1 MINALLCPHA
11 FSAVQLSGDSGSHC
25 FQKPHVFP
33 VKRVFCTI
41 APNAGKGERGRRRSQ
56 PSVTIQHESLPRV
69 LSNGLRWPRFR
80 INSQTLETPALA
92 GLIFVSILSRLLKRT
107 CKDANN
113 MLCAIALS
121 AKITNSEQESESF
134 IVQFCGYAHC

>member
-1 MINALLCPHA
+1 MKEWT
-11 FSAVQLSGDSGSHC
+11 QLSAPSTATRLTDSSRFTLC
-25 FQKPHVFP
+25 VP
-33 VKRVFCTI
+33 
-41 APNAGKGERGRRRSQ
+41 
-56 PSVTIQHESLPRV
+56 

-113 MLCAIALS
+113 MLCAVALS

>member
-1 MINALLCPHA
+1 MDAVIRALDSHTPDRQQQVYTLR
-11 FSAVQLSGDSGSHC
+11 SA
-25 FQKPHVFP
+25 
-33 VKRVFCTI
+33 
-41 APNAGKGERGRRRSQ
+41 
-56 PSVTIQHESLPRV
+56 IQWIEM
-69 LSNGLRWPRFR
+69 FR

-113 MLCAIALS
+113 MLCAVALS